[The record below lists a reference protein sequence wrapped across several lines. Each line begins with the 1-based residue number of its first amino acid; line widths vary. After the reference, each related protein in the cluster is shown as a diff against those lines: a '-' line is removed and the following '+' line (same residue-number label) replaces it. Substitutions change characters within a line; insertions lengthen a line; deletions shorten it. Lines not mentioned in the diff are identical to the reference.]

1 MFIAHNYRSWS
12 AEEDALLKEAVQKH
26 GAGNWIL
33 GIVCVCLCMCMC
45 VFIHVC
51 VCMSVCTHPCMHVLH
66 TQHITTVASEIPGRT
81 GQQCMHRWQKALM
94 PGIKKGRWTAE
105 EDEVR
110 VTAL

>member
-1 MFIAHNYRSWS
+1 MH
-12 AEEDALLKEAVQKH
+12 
-26 GAGNWIL
+26 
-33 GIVCVCLCMCMC
+33 VCMCVCMC

-66 TQHITTVASEIPGRT
+66 TQHIITVASEIPGRT

-110 VTAL
+110 MTALQLMNITVSAHSN

>member
-1 MFIAHNYRSWS
+1 MVLEIGS
-12 AEEDALLKEAVQKH
+12 LVLC
-26 GAGNWIL
+26 
-33 GIVCVCLCMCMC
+33 VCVGEGGA
-45 VFIHVC
+45 C
-51 VCMSVCTHPCMHVLH
+51 VCMSVYTHLCMHVLL

-110 VTAL
+110 VTALQLMNITVAPHSN